1 MFCNLFCVLHFA
13 CLVCCDGFARVATIS
28 LVLLPLLAFIFVFR
42 FVLNCA
48 ELLLFFI
55 LFFSALLGFLQFVFF
70 YILFVWFV
78 AAVLPVQ
85 PHFALFLLLSLATLL
100 GTCVVGGLNRILF
113 VFLKSCT
120 ILS

>member
-13 CLVCCDGFARVATIS
+13 CLVCCDGFARVTTIS

-85 PHFALFLLLSLATLL
+85 PHFALFCCCRLLP
-100 GTCVVGGLNRILF
+100 CWVY
-113 VFLKSCT
+113 VFWGASIGFCLCF
-120 ILS
+120 

>member
-13 CLVCCDGFARVATIS
+13 CLVCCDSFARAAAIL

-85 PHFALFLLLSLATLL
+85 PHFALFCCCRLLP
-100 GTCVVGGLNRILF
+100 CWVY
-113 VFLKSCT
+113 VFWGASIGFCLCF
-120 ILS
+120 